1 MKKITTL
8 IIGCSLA
15 LVAGAF
21 AQQDADPSTSP
32 SPKKRGP
39 EARQARQEARQ
50 EARQANQGAAAAEA
64 SGRSKAHAGM
74 KARQEQNAPANP
86 DANATTE
93 TKANAATSAA
103 PNAQRRAERR
113 AARNAAMDKPADTT
127 TTTATAPAERAKGNR
142 GAKANA
148 GTKMQA
154 ETQPATTTA
163 AANQGNARPNK
174 GNKAKK
180 PDTQVVQ
187 KIQAQHANFKAQAR
201 PQQIQS
207 VTFNAGYTI
216 PNSQN
221 WQGEQYSVF
230 RSYHPERHDRTWY
243 HAHYPRI
250 ELIAGG
256 YYYFNNGYWVPAFGY
271 DTSAEYYAYEGPIYA
286 GRAALP
292 PDRVIANVQAALQE
306 LGYYKGEVDGLL
318 GPLTRDALTG
328 YQTDNGIYA
337 TATIDEP
344 TLDSLGMGS

>member
-21 AQQDADPSTSP
+21 AQQDADPSTTP
-32 SPKKRGP
+32 APKKHGP
-39 EARQARQEARQ
+39 AARQARQEARQ
-50 EARQANQGAAAAEA
+50 EARQANQGAPAAEA
-64 SGRSKAHAGM
+64 PGRAKARAGM
-74 KARQEQNAPANP
+74 KAREEQNAPAANNG
-86 DANATTE
+86 ANAAAE
-93 TKANAATSAA
+93 TKANADTSAA

-113 AARNAAMDKPADTT
+113 AARKAAMDKPADTT
-127 TTTATAPAERAKGNR
+127 ATTTTAPAEKTKGNR

-148 GTKMQA
+148 GAKMQT
-154 ETQPATTTA
+154 ETQPAATTA
-163 AANQGNARPNK
+163 TANQGNARPNK

-187 KIQAQHANFKAQAR
+187 KIQAQHANFKAQPR
-201 PQQIQS
+201 REIQS
-207 VTFNAGYTI
+207 VTFNAGYRV

-221 WQGEQYSVF
+221 WQGEKYSVF
-230 RSYHPERHDRTWY
+230 RSYRPERHDERWY
-243 HAHYPRI
+243 HSHYEHI

-256 YYYFNNGYWVPAFGY
+256 YYYFNNGFWFPAFGY
-271 DTSAEYYAYEGPIYA
+271 QPNNQYYAYEGPIYT

-292 PDRVIANVQAALQE
+292 PDRVIANVQAALQD

-344 TLDSLGMGS
+344 TLDSLGMTG